1 MCSAKVQKKAVHGPK
16 TCTQSFQNLK
26 RFSAGIKVQKEVWKR
41 IIVKSFHFRS
51 VWHVFLSGASRVCVD
66 YFPCS
71 FALRSRSFHF
81 HVANNEVL
89 HTAGYY
95 CIISYINKNSNAQMT
110 VKYIHSTCA
119 HFTVELLIKNVFPA
133 MPEPTGGRIQSQNLS
148 VNCKAHQSRPLAET
162 TRRMLCH
169 LTLPG
174 VQPTTGQGSRWPRSV
189 DSLMPRCIDLYVQ
202 SPKRSNTIL
211 CNNSGLHEFSLNELT
226 KRGLDHGNN
235 FPQEGV
241 APSQWWWQ
249 LVGNRFRWTQADRHV
264 SSLTELKRF
273 RAASRSTIWRNGP
286 DASEHTLEKKKVI
299 LCRSQR
305 KIGSLWQST
314 VKGTRTRT

>member
-16 TCTQSFQNLK
+16 TYTQNFQKVK

-41 IIVKSFHFRS
+41 TIVKSFHFRS

-119 HFTVELLIKNVFPA
+119 HFTVELLIKNFFPA

-148 VNCKAHQSRPLAET
+148 LNCKAHQSRPLAET
-162 TRRMLCH
+162 ARHMLCH

-189 DSLMPRCIDLYVQ
+189 DSLMPRCIYLYVQ
-202 SPKRSNTIL
+202 SPKRSNTIQ
-211 CNNSGLHEFSLNELT
+211 CNNSGFMSLAWMNWPKEVWTTGTTFRKKEWHPVNGDGNWLATGSVGHKQTDTCPFWQSSRDSELPAGA
-226 KRGLDHGNN
+226 RYGEMGPM
-235 FPQEGV
+235 PQ
-241 APSQWWWQ
+241 SIH
-249 LVGNRFRWTQADRHV
+249 LYTF
-264 SSLTELKRF
+264 
-273 RAASRSTIWRNGP
+273 
-286 DASEHTLEKKKVI
+286 VI
-299 LCRSQR
+299 LCRSQFN
-305 KIGSLWQST
+305 I
-314 VKGTRTRT
+314 